1 MAGENIAEEMEQLG
15 RENQDLKAESER
27 LRRMLEEALRAS
39 PRQAVPFL
47 ATPPQS
53 PTLETGAEKRPEV
66 WSTLSS
72 AGPEASRRSSG
83 STEVP
88 LPSRCPRCGGGLEEE
103 ETVSQQAIFGRLG
116 TDAKGRI
123 RKDGLQAATRPP

>member
-1 MAGENIAEEMEQLG
+1 VAGENIAEQMEQLR

-27 LRRMLEEALRAS
+27 LRPMLEEALQAS

-53 PTLETGAEKRPEV
+53 PTPETGAEKQPEV

-72 AGPEASRRSSG
+72 AGPRSK
-83 STEVP
+83 ST
-88 LPSRCPRCGGGLEEE
+88 
-103 ETVSQQAIFGRLG
+103 
-116 TDAKGRI
+116 K
-123 RKDGLQAATRPP
+123 